1 MIDTTT
7 IISSSVVPRWVARAF
22 RPVPLLVLPTDDMG
36 IDPFAAR
43 LAIGAEADDLR
54 LVHAVLAGEAVDVI
68 HIPRIFRNV
77 FRQVRTVPLHCV
89 GRFYSQR
96 LKPLLG
102 GGKGAGIEFV

>member
-7 IISSSVVPRWVARAF
+7 IISSSVMPARAARAF
-22 RPVPLLVLPTDDMG
+22 PPVPLLVLPTDDIG

-68 HIPRIFRNV
+68 HVPRIFRNV
-77 FRQVRTVPLHCV
+77 FRQVRTVPPPRV
-89 GRFYSQR
+89 GRVHAQR
-96 LKPLLG
+96 LKP
-102 GGKGAGIEFV
+102 